1 MLSLKES
8 EQSYYAFLCN
18 DLLSS
23 LEIKWYLRSD
33 VSPTVDMENNK
44 TEVWNYD
51 EYDQNFIILSFDD
64 RLIITFEVPLL

>member
-1 MLSLKES
+1 
-8 EQSYYAFLCN
+8 
-18 DLLSS
+18 
-23 LEIKWYLRSD
+23 
-33 VSPTVDMENNK
+33 MENNK